1 MNLITEI
8 TETPVRVSE
17 TRRFLRIFL
26 GRGVV
31 AFGVAIVLL
40 LLITA
45 ILAPLI
51 APYDPYETVLRET
64 LEPPSVQHLLGT
76 DTLGRDILTR
86 IIYGTRTSLIIGL
99 VAIFVSGIIGSI
111 LGLLAG
117 YLGKW
122 VFTIIMRL
130 MDALMAF
137 PMIILALV
145 IASMLGAGMVNVI
158 IALTVGLIPGYTRLM
173 CGQVLSTKQ
182 NDYVLAA
189 HSLGSDNY
197 RIMFRHILP
206 NSFQPVIVYMTMM
219 LGQAILA
226 EAGLSFLG
234 IGVQAPIPAWG
245 SMISEG
251 RDFLLMAP
259 LLSFAPGFV
268 LMFAVFSFAMV
279 GDGLRDALDPR
290 LRGIL

>member
-1 MNLITEI
+1 LNTVTEI
-8 TETPVRVSE
+8 TETPVRVNE
-17 TRRFLRIFL
+17 FRRFIRIFL

-31 AFGVAIVLL
+31 TFGVAIVLL
-40 LLITA
+40 LIITA

-51 APYDPYETVLRET
+51 APYDPYKTALRET
-64 LEPPSVQHLLGT
+64 LLPPSAQHLLGT

-86 IIYGTRTSLIIGL
+86 IMYGTRTSLMIGL

-145 IASMLGAGMVNVI
+145 IASMLGSGMVNVI
-158 IALTVGLIPGYTRLM
+158 IALTVGLLPGYTRLM
-173 CGQVLSTKQ
+173 CGQVLSTRE

-189 HSLGSDNY
+189 HSLGSQNY

-219 LGQAILA
+219 LGQTILA

-234 IGVQAPIPAWG
+234 IGVESPIPAWG

-268 LMFAVFSFAMV
+268 LMLAVFSFAMV